1 MAENKSLEELTFLD
15 DIYYFDEHTWA
26 KLEGD
31 TVRVGI
37 TDFAQD
43 NLGDIIYI
51 ELPEVG
57 DSFDKGEEFGQ
68 AESAKT
74 VSPLYMP
81 VGGEIIEIN
90 EELEGSPELVNNEPY
105 QAGWMIVVK
114 PNDINELKE
123 LLTKEGYINF
133 LQEA

>member
-1 MAENKSLEELTFLD
+1 MAENKQLDELTFLD
-15 DIYYFDEHTWA
+15 DIHYFDEHTWA
-26 KLEGD
+26 KVEGD

-43 NLGDIIYI
+43 NLGDIIFI

-81 VGGEIIEIN
+81 IGGEIISVN
-90 EELEGSPELVNNEPY
+90 EDLEGSPENVNSEPY
-105 QAGWMIVVK
+105 GIGWMIVVK
-114 PNDINELKE
+114 PNDINEVNE
-123 LLTKEGYINF
+123 LLSKEGYISF